1 MSEPLTLRATGA
13 LSLPDAALT
22 RLTALEHG
30 LFALCAGA
38 AGAGL
43 LLLPVAQARPALALG
58 LAFGLGLGAVRPWAP
73 LLIPAFMA
81 LTLGAALG
89 ADRLGIS
96 SLVTTALMAG
106 LVLGARRA
114 PEGDAPWL
122 YALNAG
128 LAAAMGAGLLAWAAA
143 RAGLT
148 DATPQLAAAALG
160 AGLGLWPGAFRFREV
175 APLPTAATLAESL
188 PEPYIQA
195 PTRALAL
202 YNAVRSDKVD
212 PETLEGLAEVL
223 RWIVR
228 LAETL
233 RTLDDDLRAADPV
246 TLRERAEAAL
256 HEAETSE
263 DEFIRDR
270 RLATAKHL
278 EQILRHREQVELE
291 RRRTESLQEYALAY
305 LEEAR
310 MGLVLA
316 RSLPGER
323 SPDRL
328 DEVLTRLRAHAKDGD
343 NRRRTAREV
352 QKVL

>member
-1 MSEPLTLRATGA
+1 MSDSLTLRATGA
-13 LSLPDAALT
+13 LSLPDRALT

-30 LFALCAGA
+30 LFALCAA
-38 AGAGL
+38 VAGAGL
-43 LLLPVAQARPALALG
+43 LLLPVAQARPALAVG
-58 LAFGLGLGAVRPWAP
+58 LAFGLALGAVRPWAP
-73 LLIPAFMA
+73 LLVPAFMA

-89 ADRLGIS
+89 ADRIGAPS
-96 SLVTTALMAG
+96 VVVTALVAG

-114 PEGDAPWL
+114 PEGDGPWF

-143 RAGLT
+143 RAGFNE
-148 DATPQLAAAALG
+148 ATPQLAASAFG
-160 AGLGLWPGAFRFREV
+160 AGLGLWPGTLRFREV
-175 APLPTAATLAESL
+175 TPLPTAASLAASL
-188 PEPYIQA
+188 PEPYVQA
-195 PTRALAL
+195 PTRALEL
-202 YNAVRSDKVD
+202 YNAVQTGKVD
-212 PETLEGLAEVL
+212 PETLDGLAEVL

-228 LAETL
+228 LAESL
-233 RTLDDDLRAADPV
+233 RTLDEDLRAADPV
-246 TLRERAEAAL
+246 SLRERAEAAI
-256 HEAETSE
+256 HEAETSD

-316 RSLPGER
+316 RALPGER

-328 DEVLTRLRAHAKDGD
+328 DEVLMRLREHAKDGD